1 MTTIE
6 RIAALEQTAEAVG
19 GSVQREY
26 SGRGMFGASC
36 YGIACD
42 SPTDCIEEA
51 AARGVRGAKV
61 DQLGKGFIVYWPGL
75 SAAEGPGLANDAR
88 PAEAP

>member
-1 MTTIE
+1 MTTLE
-6 RIAALEQTAEAVG
+6 RIAALEQTAGAVG

-26 SGRGMFGASC
+26 SGLGMFGQCC

-61 DQLGKGFIVYWPGL
+61 DQLGRGYIVYWPGIT
-75 SAAEGPGLANDAR
+75 AEK
-88 PAEAP
+88 